1 MQTDRQPADA
11 AAPATDSVLGFTVP
25 GRNARG
31 RVVRL
36 GPTLD
41 AILHAHAYPEPLAR
55 LLAEALVLTALVG
68 ATLRGDE
75 GQMTM
80 QAQAQG
86 GPVDLLVC
94 DYQGGSLRGY
104 LRFDPARLDEIGP
117 QASLETIF
125 GQGYLAITLDQTVTD
140 DRYQGIVPLEGDR
153 LIHVV
158 EQYFSTSEQIPTLLR
173 VGISRNGAG
182 HWRAGGLLV
191 QHLPRG
197 EVGGPRLHV
206 ERMHPDWEHV
216 QTLAA
221 TTTDDELVDEDLP
234 LDVLLWRL
242 FHEEE
247 IRVVPAVD
255 ITRGCR
261 CSPDYIRTVLAR
273 FPESDLEHMRES
285 DGHVKVDCAFCATSF
300 NIVV

>member
-1 MQTDRQPADA
+1 MEIDRQPAGA
-11 AAPATDSVLGFTVP
+11 SASGTDSVLGFTVP

-31 RVVRL
+31 RVVRM
-36 GPTLD
+36 GRTLD

-94 DYQGGSLRGY
+94 DYRGGEVRGY
-104 LRFDPARLDEIGP
+104 LQFDPARLDEVGP
-117 QASLETIF
+117 LAGLETIF
-125 GQGYLAITLDQTVTD
+125 GKGYLAITLDQTVTD

-153 LIHVV
+153 LLHAV
-158 EQYFSTSEQIPTLLR
+158 EQYFDTSEQIPTLLR
-173 VGISRNGAG
+173 VGIERDAHGQ
-182 HWRAGGLLV
+182 WRAGGLLV

-197 EVGGPRLHV
+197 EVGGPRLHI
-206 ERMHPDWEHV
+206 ERAHPDWEHV
-216 QTLAA
+216 QALAA
-221 TTTDDELVDEDLP
+221 TATGAELVDEALP
-234 LDVLLWRL
+234 LDTLVWRL

-255 ITRGCR
+255 VVRGCR
-261 CSPDYIRTVLAR
+261 CSVDYIRTVLAR
-273 FPESDLEHMRES
+273 FPEADLVDMRES
-285 DGHVKVDCAFCATSF
+285 DGRVKVDCAFCASSF
-300 NIVV
+300 HIEV

>member
-1 MQTDRQPADA
+1 MQTNRQPADA
-11 AAPATDSVLGFTVP
+11 PAPATDSVLGFTVP

-55 LLAEALVLTALVG
+55 LLAEALVLTSLVG

-94 DYQGGSLRGY
+94 DYHGGELRGY
-104 LRFDPARLDEIGP
+104 LKFDPARLDEVGP

-125 GQGYLAITLDQTVTD
+125 GKGYLAITLDQTVTD
-140 DRYQGIVPLEGDR
+140 DRYQGIVPLEGDS
-153 LIHVV
+153 LIHAV
-158 EQYFSTSEQIPTLLR
+158 ERYFDTSEQIPTLLR
-173 VGISRNGAG
+173 VGIARDADGR
-182 HWRAGGLLV
+182 WRAGGLLV

-197 EVGGPRLHV
+197 EIGGPRLHV
-206 ERMHPDWEHV
+206 DRMHPDWEHV
-216 QTLAA
+216 QALAGTMTGA
-221 TTTDDELVDEDLP
+221 ELVDETLP
-234 LDVLLWRL
+234 LDTLLWRL

-247 IRVVPAVD
+247 VRVVPAVD
-255 ITRGCR
+255 IVRGCR
-261 CSPDYIRTVLAR
+261 CSVDYIRTVLAR
-273 FPESDLEHMRES
+273 FPETDLNDMRES
-285 DGHVKVDCAFCATSF
+285 DGRVKVDCAFCATSF
-300 NIVV
+300 HIEV

>member
-1 MQTDRQPADA
+1 MSIDRQPTGEP
-11 AAPATDSVLGFTVP
+11 APATDSVLGFTVP

-31 RVVRL
+31 RVARL

-41 AILHAHAYPEPLAR
+41 VILHAHAYPEPLAR

-94 DYQGGSLRGY
+94 DYQGGALRGY
-104 LRFDPARLDEIGP
+104 LRFDPARLDEVGP
-117 QASLETIF
+117 QATLETIF
-125 GQGYLAITLDQTVTD
+125 GKGYLAITLDQTVTD

-153 LIHVV
+153 LVHVV
-158 EQYFSTSEQIPTLLR
+158 EEYFATSEQIPTLLR
-173 VGISRNGAG
+173 VGIERDADGR
-182 HWRAGGLLV
+182 WRAGGLLV

-221 TTTDDELVDEDLP
+221 TTTETELLDEALP
-234 LDVLLWRL
+234 LDTLLWRL

-255 ITRGCR
+255 LVRGCR
-261 CSPDYIRTVLAR
+261 CSVDYIRTVLAR
-273 FPESDLEHMRES
+273 FPESDLVDMRES
-285 DGHVKVDCAFCATSF
+285 DGRVKVDCAFCASSF
-300 NIVV
+300 HVEV

>member
-1 MQTDRQPADA
+1 M
-11 AAPATDSVLGFTVP
+11 TDSVLGFTVP

-55 LLAEALVLTALVG
+55 LLTEALVLTALIG

-94 DYQGGSLRGY
+94 DYRGGELRGY
-104 LRFDPARLDEIGP
+104 LRFAPARIDEIGP

-125 GQGYLAITLDQTVTD
+125 GRGYLAITLDQTVTD
-140 DRYQGIVPLEGDR
+140 DRYQGIVPLEGDT
-153 LIHVV
+153 LAHAA
-158 EQYFSTSEQIPTLLR
+158 EQYFMTSEQIPTLLR
-173 VGISRNGAG
+173 VAASRDEAG
-182 HWRAGGLLV
+182 RWRAGGLLV

-197 EVGGPRLHV
+197 EVGRARLHV
-206 ERMHPDWEHV
+206 ERSHPDWEHV
-216 QTLAA
+216 QALAV
-221 TTTDDELVDEDLP
+221 TTSDAELTDEDLG
-234 LDVLLWRL
+234 LDTLLWRL

-255 ITRGCR
+255 VVRGCR
-261 CSPDYIRTVLAR
+261 CSPDYIHSVLSR
-273 FPESDLEHMRES
+273 FPEGELAEMRES
-285 DGHVKVDCAFCATSF
+285 DGLVKVDCAFCAKVF
-300 NIVV
+300 RIEV